1 MQRLKLEMARRAPA
15 QVSGADYNVKLPERE
30 ILRQKIQKTYATNGV
45 PLELLLYYDNTNWLV
60 GDVPAVP
67 DFAEHAR
74 YVMQPLIDEQ
84 TQFRRVWVFERH
96 RPSLLWKYPE

>member
-1 MQRLKLEMARRAPA
+1 MQAMANQAVAFFDAR
-15 QVSGADYNVKLPERE
+15 VKLPERE
-30 ILRQKIQKTYATNGV
+30 LLNRKINKSYATNGI

-74 YVMQPLIDEQ
+74 YVMQPLIDQQ
-84 TQFRRVWVFERH
+84 TQFRRIWVFERH
-96 RPSLLWKYPE
+96 RPSVLWKHPG